1 MMTQQMKKLEAAARM
16 SMGDY
21 RGSDPLPPGPNY
33 SPYGYFRLGILV
45 FAVVVAIL
53 FLFEIV

>member
-1 MMTQQMKKLEAAARM
+1 MLQQMKKVEAAARIA
-16 SMGDY
+16 MGDY
-21 RGSDPLPPGPNY
+21 RGFDPLPPGPNY

-53 FLFEIV
+53 FLFEIF